1 MLMDLGI
8 KGKIAI
14 VSGASAGIG
23 AAVVARLA
31 SEGVRV
37 VACARNEARL
47 QKAVQDS
54 KAARSGEI
62 LGFAADCAK
71 QKDVD
76 ALVEFAVSSFGGV
89 DILVN
94 LLAGPKT
101 AEFFEL
107 SDEDWHEALNLKLMG
122 QIRCA
127 RTVFPLMKAKNWGRI
142 INVIGTHGHQPHA
155 YLMSAGVVN
164 AGLLNFTKALAELGA
179 PHGILV
185 NAVNPGP
192 IETERMAYVL
202 SAKSAQ
208 HNISI
213 EEARRQW
220 EEGTL
225 LKRYGLPNEIAAVV
239 AFLASDLASY
249 VTGTSIDVD
258 GGQTQGV

>member
-1 MLMDLGI
+1 MDLGI
-8 KGKIAI
+8 RDKVAI
-14 VSGASAGIG
+14 VSGASTGIG
-23 AAVVARLA
+23 AAVAARLV

-37 VACARNEARL
+37 VVCARNEERL
-47 QKAVQDS
+47 QKTVQDI
-54 KAARSGEI
+54 KAKSGGNI
-62 LGFAADCAK
+62 LGLAADCAK
-71 QKDVD
+71 QSDVE
-76 ALVEFAVSSFGGV
+76 AMVKFTVSSFGGV

-94 LLAGPKT
+94 SLAGPKT

-107 SDEDWHEALNLKLMG
+107 SDSDWHDGLNLKLMG

-127 RTVFPLMKAKNWGRI
+127 RAVFPHMQAKNWGRI
-142 INVIGTHGHQPHA
+142 VNIVGTHGHQPHA

-179 PHGILV
+179 PYKILV

-192 IETERMAYVL
+192 IETERMEYVL
-202 SAKSAQ
+202 NAKAAQ
-208 HNISI
+208 YNISRQ
-213 EEARRQW
+213 EARRQW

-225 LKRYGLPNEIAAVV
+225 LKRYGVPNEIASVV

>member
-1 MLMDLGI
+1 MDLGI
-8 KGKIAI
+8 KGKVAI
-14 VSGASAGIG
+14 VSGGSAGIG
-23 AAVVARLA
+23 AAVAERFV

-37 VACARNEARL
+37 VACARNMERL
-47 QKAVQDS
+47 QKTVQRIKGAS
-54 KAARSGEI
+54 GGEI
-62 LGFAADCAK
+62 LSFAADCAK
-71 QKDVD
+71 QDDVD
-76 ALVEFAVSSFGGV
+76 ALVKFTVSSFGGV

-107 SDEDWHEALNLKLMG
+107 SDDDWIEALNLKLMG

-127 RTVFPLMKAKNWGRI
+127 RAVFPLMKSKNWGRI
-142 INVIGTHGHQPHA
+142 VNVIGTHGHQPHA

-179 PHGILV
+179 PHKILV

-192 IETERMAYVL
+192 IETERMQYVL
-202 SAKSAQ
+202 TAKSAQ
-208 HNISI
+208 YNISI
-213 EEARRQW
+213 QEARRQW

-225 LKRYGLPNEIAAVV
+225 LKRYGVPEEIAAVV

-249 VTGTSIDVD
+249 VTGASIDVD